1 MRIENELIEMQA
13 KVLIEQL
20 LLRRESEM
28 RIVAAMA
35 GHALKLAK
43 TETKRLIK
51 VIKEEWLAATEEVRE
66 ERREQQRRSLHLLYA
81 TAFEQ
86 QKLSTCLGIERLL
99 AEMDGTL
106 APKRVQ
112 VSSGR
117 NNHDDEFEDRS
128 EIELDYYARHGEW
141 PKEEPVRVEPPH
153 EVH

>member
-1 MRIENELIEMQA
+1 VTIENELIEMQA

-35 GHALKLAK
+35 GHKLGLKK

-51 VIKEEWLAATEEVRE
+51 AIKEEWLAATEEVRE
-66 ERREQQRRSLHLLYA
+66 ERREQQRRSLHLLYS

-86 QKLSTCLGIERLL
+86 GKLSTCLGIERLL

-106 APKRVQ
+106 APKRVH
-112 VSSGR
+112 VAGSKR
-117 NNHDDEFEDRS
+117 DEDEFDDRS
-128 EIELDYYARHGEW
+128 ELELDYYARHGEW
-141 PKEEPVRVEPPH
+141 PKEEQTK
-153 EVH
+153 EVVH